1 MGDIMKNNPF
11 PYSDDNKRYYTW
23 NYYLKQTY
31 GNKVFK
37 VPLDPHFTC
46 PNRDGKKAFGGCTF
60 CSSRGSG
67 DFTSTSNDLNT
78 QFNDG
83 LMMMKRK
90 WPDGL
95 AMAYFQAYSNTY
107 GDLNKLKEIYEP
119 FVERNDIVAISIA
132 TRSDCID
139 QEIAAYLGSIA
150 KRKPLWI
157 ELGLQTIH
165 LKSDLNRH
173 ETIEEFENAL
183 SLLRAQNI
191 DVAVHI
197 MNSLPYESIDDMM
210 ETTKFIAS
218 HDIQALKIHMLH
230 VMEGTIMGEQFKKQ
244 PFPLLSREEYI
255 STIVKQLEILPP
267 NLIIQRLTGDA
278 PKDLL
283 IEPSWTLNKTT
294 ILNDI
299 DKLMVKEDTWQGKY
313 YNKKLI

>member
-1 MGDIMKNNPF
+1 MKNNPF

-23 NYYLKQTY
+23 NYYLKKTY
-31 GNKVFK
+31 NNKVFK
-37 VPLDPHFTC
+37 VPLDAHFTC
-46 PNRDGKKAFGGCTF
+46 PNRDGKKAYGGCTF
-60 CSSRGSG
+60 CSARGSG
-67 DFTSTSNDLNT
+67 DFTSVADNLDA

-83 LMMMKRK
+83 LAMMKRK

-107 GDLNKLKEIYEP
+107 GDVEALKNIYEP
-119 FVERNDIVAISIA
+119 FVARDDIVAISIA

-139 QEIAAYLGSIA
+139 EEIAQYLGTIA

-165 LKSDLNRH
+165 SKSDLNRH

-183 SLLRAQNI
+183 TLLRQQNI
-191 DVAVHI
+191 NVTVHI
-197 MNSLPYESIDDMM
+197 MNSLPNESVEDMLA
-210 ETTKFIAS
+210 TARFIAS

-230 VMEGTIMGEQFKKQ
+230 IMEQTIMGEQYKKE
-244 PFPLLSREEYI
+244 PFTLLTREEYI
-255 STIVKQLEILPP
+255 STVVRQLEILPP
-267 NLIIQRLTGDA
+267 TLIIQRLTGDA

-283 IEPSWTLNKTT
+283 IEPTWTLNKTT

-313 YNKKLI
+313 YTSEKPQND